1 MNRQT
6 ITNPLK
12 ETQHEPSCGVCG
24 DARVTTEWVEH
35 MFTYGIGQS
44 AAELTARV
52 PVHSCAACEFEYL
65 DEVGER
71 LKHEAVCRHLSVL
84 PPAEIRRIRKSHDM
98 TRAQFSEVTG
108 LGEASL
114 NRWENG
120 INIQTHAN
128 DRYLRLLANPRAMRE
143 LKRLVAREKSVGPES
158 GPTESPFRVI
168 ELAEVRR
175 MREDGQGFRVRPTA
189 DALKVA

>member
-1 MNRQT
+1 MNQQT
-6 ITNPLK
+6 ITSPLN

-24 DARVTTEWVEH
+24 EARVATSWVQH
-35 MFTYGIGQS
+35 TFKYGIGQS
-44 AAELTARV
+44 AAELMARV

-71 LKHEAVCRHLSVL
+71 LKHEAVCRHLGVL

-98 TRAQFSEVTG
+98 TRAEFSELTG

-128 DRYLRLLANPRAMRE
+128 DRYLRLLANPGTLRE
-143 LKRLVAREKSVGPES
+143 LKRLVARDKWAQPDS
-158 GPTESPFRVI
+158 GPTESPFQVI
-168 ELAEVRR
+168 EFHEVRSR
-175 MREDGQGFRVRPTA
+175 RSEGRGFRVRPNA
-189 DALKVA
+189 HLAKAA

>member
-1 MNRQT
+1 MNQQT

-12 ETQHEPSCGVCG
+12 EMQHAPSCGVCG
-24 DARVTTEWVEH
+24 AARVTTSWVEH
-35 MFTYGIGQS
+35 TFTYGIGQS
-44 AAELTARV
+44 AVELTARV

-84 PPAEIRRIRKSHDM
+84 PPAEIRRIRKSHNM
-98 TRAQFSEVTG
+98 TRVQFSEVTG

-128 DRYLRLLANPRAMRE
+128 DRYLRLLENPRAIRQ
-143 LKRLVAREKSVGPES
+143 LKHMAAREKSTGPDS
-158 GPTESPFRVI
+158 GLAESPFQAIDLNEARRKR
-168 ELAEVRR
+168 AEGRGFR
-175 MREDGQGFRVRPTA
+175 MRPNAHE
-189 DALKVA
+189 LKAA